1 MLWASLWLQVVVLVV
16 LSTSQCSSQKQ
27 MHLPPLL
34 LASSIGRR
42 YNYINISCTSFLCKC
57 WWRLLS
63 FCFHFRFYF
72 MQAVSYHLNIF
83 FFFFNEPHPLLSSFN
98 LLINLSSQYIKTFN
112 QHNLCFPVITIVI
125 QLCSLIYGLQVL
137 VQSVKEHL
145 SKEGIEVRI

>member
-16 LSTSQCSSQKQ
+16 LSTSQSCSQKQ

-63 FCFHFRFYF
+63 FCIHFLFILRRLFLIILIFFSSFLMSLIHFSLLSTYL
-72 MQAVSYHLNIF
+72 SIYHLNI
-83 FFFFNEPHPLLSSFN
+83 L
-98 LLINLSSQYIKTFN
+98 KTFN

-125 QLCSLIYGLQVL
+125 QPCSLIYG
-137 VQSVKEHL
+137 
-145 SKEGIEVRI
+145 